1 MLSFKSSYKI
11 LNGGKM
17 LTASAVKLGD
27 LASLLNRREGDWAPY
42 ENRWMTGWKNV
53 SIWGKENF
61 LKECFNL
68 IFKQSDNESGT
79 FANAGRMPV
88 ASVAILCNARCS
100 NISGGSISGAARERH
115 TRRDCS
121 RKSNSRTLWMLNCLL
136 GMFVTVLS
144 DGYILKL
151 ASITNMF
158 DINLNFIL

>member
-1 MLSFKSSYKI
+1 MLSYKSAFNI

-17 LTASAVKLGD
+17 LTASSVKFGGLS
-27 LASLLNRREGDWAPY
+27 SLLNRRERAWTSKDY
-42 ENRWMTGWKNV
+42 RRTTGWKNA
-53 SIWGKENF
+53 SIGGKANF
-61 LKECFNL
+61 LKEFFNL

-79 FANAGRMPV
+79 FANVGRMPV